1 MERMID
7 NDYVNIGGSATF
19 LAAFTTCIIEFL
31 SQYTFN
37 DYAQGILMVIAIVYG
52 FYKVKNSILD
62 AKIKERSL
70 KDGIRV
76 EEEEKETPVQRL
88 FKRTKKK
95 V

>member
-19 LAAFTTCIIEFL
+19 LAAFSTCIIELL

-37 DYAQGILMVIAIVYG
+37 DYVQGILMVIAIVYG
-52 FYKVKNSILD
+52 FYRIKNARLD

-70 KDGIRV
+70 KNGISI
-76 EEEEKETPVQRL
+76 EQKKKEGPIQRL
-88 FKRTKKK
+88 FKITKKNS
-95 V
+95 